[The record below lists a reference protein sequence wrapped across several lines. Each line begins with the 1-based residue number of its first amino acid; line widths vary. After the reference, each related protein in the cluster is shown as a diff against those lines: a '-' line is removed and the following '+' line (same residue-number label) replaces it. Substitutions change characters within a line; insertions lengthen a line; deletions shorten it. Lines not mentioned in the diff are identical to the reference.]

1 MPVLLLLFVYLYLL
15 LNMNYL
21 DTIINQILNNFD
33 FAYML
38 IVNVLCFIL
47 IKIHDYLNGDG
58 RKVATWNKRLYL
70 VISIIIIG
78 AVYQQAGEIKTTVL
92 INSGILAPVFW
103 SWIAAPI
110 LHKFG
115 ITYKQADDALK

>member
-78 AVYQQAGEIKTTVL
+78 VVYQQAGEIKTTVL
-92 INSGILAPVFW
+92 INSAILAPVFW

>member
-47 IKIHDYLNGDG
+47 IKIHDYFNGDG

-92 INSGILAPVFW
+92 INSAILSPVFW

>member
-1 MPVLLLLFVYLYLL
+1 
-15 LNMNYL
+15 MNYL

-70 VISIIIIG
+70 VISIVIIG

-92 INSGILAPVFW
+92 VNSAILAPVFW

-115 ITYKQADDALK
+115 IIYKQADDALK

>member
-33 FAYML
+33 FAYMV

-70 VISIIIIG
+70 LISIIIIG

-92 INSGILAPVFW
+92 VNSAILAPVFW

>member
-47 IKIHDYLNGDG
+47 IKIHDYLNEDG

-70 VISIIIIG
+70 VISIVVIG
-78 AVYQQAGEIKTTVL
+78 AIYQDAGEIKTTVL
-92 INSGILAPVFW
+92 VNSAILTPVFW